1 MRYRAVILVLLLSV
15 AALAPAKEESL
26 EQLKQRAEAAKLS
39 DQPKLFL
46 ELAEFQL
53 KAADTAYQ
61 AGNVDQGQLA
71 VEDVAGYSEKAGS
84 AAITSRKHM
93 KNVEIKVRDM
103 EHKLADIRR
112 NVEFDDRPPLE
123 AAINRMEK
131 VRAALLKAM
140 FGPKS

>member
-1 MRYRAVILVLLLSV
+1 MRYRAAILVLVL
-15 AALAPAKEESL
+15 AAAVLALAKEESL
-26 EQLKQRAEAAKLS
+26 QALKERAESAKPG

-46 ELAEFQL
+46 EVAEFQL

-61 AGNVDQGQLA
+61 AGNADQGQQA
-71 VEDVAGYSEKAGS
+71 VDDVAGYSEKAGS
-84 AAITSRKHM
+84 AAIASHKHM
-93 KNVEIKVRDM
+93 KKVEIKLRDM
-103 EHKLADIRR
+103 EHKLADMRR

-131 VRAALLKAM
+131 VRADLLKAM